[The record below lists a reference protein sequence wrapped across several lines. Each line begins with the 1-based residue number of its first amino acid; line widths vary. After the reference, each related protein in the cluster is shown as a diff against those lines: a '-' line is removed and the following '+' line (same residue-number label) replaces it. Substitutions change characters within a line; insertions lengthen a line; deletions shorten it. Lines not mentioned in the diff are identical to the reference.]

1 MFRKL
6 KQWIVDVYE
15 VWKDEFRASI
25 SDIGVVLFFIILPL
39 AYPILYTAI
48 YDPEIV
54 RDIDVV
60 VVDNCR
66 TSDSRLFVRNAGA
79 AENIHIIGY
88 AASMDEARHLMA
100 ERQCYGII
108 EIPENFARCIGRHE
122 QAVVQFYSDATLL
135 IRYRSF
141 LTSLSDVTIQMGAEL
156 RQRVV
161 DSLGSLSDMAGGG
174 EMPAETKAVFLGNPQ
189 QGFASFVIQAILIFI
204 VQQSLILGVCMIAA
218 GRRERFLRPSLA
230 ASGASS
236 SATVFGRMLLHA
248 TFYLPVIL
256 YIFHFVPTIF
266 NLPHADNLL
275 QFITFMIPMVIATS
289 MLGQVLQIF
298 VKERE
303 TSLIIIVFM
312 SVVFLFLSGIT
323 WPRFAMQWYWKA
335 LGDMIPGVWAV
346 EGFTLMNA
354 TGADL
359 GQVLKPYTMMWV
371 LAAAYFLLALI
382 LQRRETRRT

>member
-189 QGFASFVIQAILIFI
+189 QGFASFAIQAILIFI

-236 SATVFGRMLLHA
+236 SATVVGRMLLHA

-359 GQVLKPYTMMWV
+359 SQVLKPYTMMWV